1 MSNTNANETEIQE
14 IKGVPNDK
22 VPAKVAQLQ
31 ASERYVSHK
40 VIPEN
45 GDTSTIEVRVR
56 KA

>member
-14 IKGVPNDK
+14 LTGVPNDE

-31 ASERYVSHK
+31 ASERYVSHR

-45 GDTSTIEVRVR
+45 GDTSTIEVTVR
-56 KA
+56 KP

>member
-22 VPAKVAQLQ
+22 IPAKVKQLK
-31 ASERYVSHK
+31 ASTRYVSHE

-45 GDTSTIEVRVR
+45 GDTSTIRVTVR